1 MALFHLSEDLSR
13 FIQVTNNVKYAFY
26 TNLPGRNL
34 QVFFF
39 LKFRPPEDTFLTG
52 QLPALAMSS
61 CADSIPPKH
70 LCLWWAEKH
79 LLWQCLELFW
89 TAAGSENRMDCSS
102 PGHVFLKPQQYGG
115 ESCLIKY
122 GCSAG
127 QGGKRREETVAWR
140 LKNSV

>member
-34 QVFFF
+34 QVF

-70 LCLWWAEKH
+70 LCLWWAGKH
-79 LLWQCLELFW
+79 LL
-89 TAAGSENRMDCSS
+89 
-102 PGHVFLKPQQYGG
+102 
-115 ESCLIKY
+115 
-122 GCSAG
+122 
-127 QGGKRREETVAWR
+127 
-140 LKNSV
+140 